1 MKIELAGL
9 AEKDERRA
17 GLQEALNT
25 LKGQDGD
32 HHFFAADALTN
43 VENGH
48 HGEIVD
54 AMDTV
59 MGDGGWDYQTTAD
72 YEEAMEEKPG
82 EYADYADYVDKI
94 TNANNQ
100 QILAAIEKTEA
111 EIAALPPAEIY
122 VVEFY
127 RWEVSR
133 RDNFGHLHDLNDDEH
148 IRQQIRE
155 KTNQDA
161 DSTAAYTTEAEAR
174 AEFER
179 LKSGLSRRIVGTSAG
194 SVIEIEEVRLRH
206 VPNRYDGEL
215 DGYEYGWEED
225 EMAAKVEEGAE
236 A

>member
-1 MKIELAGL
+1 ML
-9 AEKDERRA
+9 
-17 GLQEALNT
+17 EA
-25 LKGQDGD
+25 
-32 HHFFAADALTN
+32 
-43 VENGH
+43 V
-48 HGEIVD
+48 
-54 AMDTV
+54 
-59 MGDGGWDYQTTAD
+59 
-72 YEEAMEEKPG
+72 EEKPG

-111 EIAALPPAEIY
+111 EIAALPPAEVY

-133 RDNFGHLHDLNDDEH
+133 RDNFGHLHELDDDEH
-148 IRQQIRE
+148 IRQQICE

-161 DSTAAYTTEAEAR
+161 DSTVAYTTEAEAR

-179 LKSGLSRRIVGTSAG
+179 LKAGLSRRIVGTSAG
-194 SVIEIEEVRLRH
+194 SVIEIGEVRLRH
-206 VPNRYDGEL
+206 VPERYEGALVGDN
-215 DGYEYGWEED
+215 DDCEED